1 MNYISAEGL
10 SKSFS
15 EKWLFRN
22 LHIGVN
28 QGERVALIGI
38 NGSGK
43 STLLK
48 ILGGLDN
55 PEEGK
60 VSVRKGLKM
69 GFLGQNPV
77 FDEAKTV
84 YDNVFYSGNSL
95 LALIKD
101 YEQLLVEDPSKPG
114 YDNRLHIIIDKM
126 NEADAWTYE
135 QQIKE
140 IISRLGIQEY
150 IDRPVS
156 VLSGGQRKRVA
167 MAKVLIEEPDLLIL
181 DEPTNHLDLE
191 TIEWLEALIKS
202 RFQTLLLVT
211 HDRYF
216 LDSVANQIWELDRGE
231 LFKYKGNY
239 SYFLEKKA
247 DREEILG
254 AEIDK
259 ARNLMRK
266 ELDWIRRQPKARGTK
281 AKYRVDAFEVTKEK
295 ATQQKSDAK
304 LELQMKM
311 SRQGGK
317 IMELK
322 RIGKGYGDLKLITDF
337 TYVFKKGDKIG
348 IIGKNGTGKST
359 FLNILTG
366 AIEVDKGDRDC
377 GDTTVFGYYK
387 QEDANLPNDKR
398 IIEVVKDIAEY
409 VELANGQKISASQFL
424 SMFMFPPD
432 SQYTF
437 VSKLSG
443 GEKKR
448 LQLLLVLIK
457 NPNFLILDE
466 PTNDLDIGTLN
477 VLEDFLLEF
486 GGTLVI
492 VSHDRYFMDRLVD
505 HLFIFD
511 GDGTIKDFPGNYTDF
526 REAKADNSLWMA
538 ENERLENVEEKQ
550 AVNLNKGGSNQSTT
564 NAASAKR
571 KLSFKEKTE
580 FETLEKEISKWEA
593 EKSKLTEEMNGGSL
607 IHTQLSEHANKI
619 KKLTD
624 TIDEKS
630 VRWLELSE
638 FA

>member
-10 SKSFS
+10 SKSYS

-55 PEEGK
+55 PDEGK
-60 VSVRKGLKM
+60 VSVRKGLKV
-69 GFLGQNPV
+69 GVLGQNPV

-95 LALIKD
+95 LSLIKD
-101 YEQLLVEDPSKPG
+101 YEKLLLEDPSKPG
-114 YDNRLHIIIDKM
+114 YDNRLHTIIDKM
-126 NEADAWTYE
+126 NEEDAWTYE

-150 IDRPVS
+150 IERPVS

-247 DREEILG
+247 EREEILG

-259 ARNLMRK
+259 AKNLMRK

-281 AKYRVDAFEVTKEK
+281 AKYRVDAFEETKAK
-295 ATQQKSDAK
+295 ATQQKADPK

-311 SRQGGK
+311 ARQGGK

-322 RIGKGYGDLKLITDF
+322 KLGKSYGDLNLINDF

-366 AIEVDKGDRDC
+366 AIEPDKGVRDC

-387 QEDANLPNDKR
+387 QEDATLPNDKR

-409 VELANGQKISASQFL
+409 VELANGQKITATQFL
-424 SMFMFPPD
+424 NMFMFPPEH
-432 SQYTF
+432 QYTF

-511 GDGTIKDFPGNYTDF
+511 GDGLIKDFPGNYTDF
-526 REAKADNSLWMA
+526 REAKADTSLWMA
-538 ENERLENVEEKQ
+538 ENERQSNEEEKQ
-550 AVNLNKGGSNQSTT
+550 TVNLNKGGSNQTT
-564 NAASAKR
+564 SNATAGKR

-580 FETLEKEISKWEA
+580 YETLEKEIAKMEA
-593 EKSKLTEEMNGGSL
+593 EKVALSEEMNAGNL
-607 IHTQLSEHANKI
+607 DHKKLSEHAQKI
-619 KKLTD
+619 QKLSD
-624 TIDEKS
+624 LVDEKS
-630 VRWLELSE
+630 AKWLELSE
-638 FA
+638 FV

>member
-1 MNYISAEGL
+1 
-10 SKSFS
+10 
-15 EKWLFRN
+15 
-22 LHIGVN
+22 
-28 QGERVALIGI
+28 
-38 NGSGK
+38 
-43 STLLK
+43 
-48 ILGGLDN
+48 
-55 PEEGK
+55 
-60 VSVRKGLKM
+60 
-69 GFLGQNPV
+69 
-77 FDEAKTV
+77 
-84 YDNVFYSGNSL
+84 
-95 LALIKD
+95 
-101 YEQLLVEDPSKPG
+101 
-114 YDNRLHIIIDKM
+114 
-126 NEADAWTYE
+126 
-135 QQIKE
+135 
-140 IISRLGIQEY
+140 
-150 IDRPVS
+150 
-156 VLSGGQRKRVA
+156 
-167 MAKVLIEEPDLLIL
+167 
-181 DEPTNHLDLE
+181 
-191 TIEWLEALIKS
+191 
-202 RFQTLLLVT
+202 
-211 HDRYF
+211 
-216 LDSVANQIWELDRGE
+216 
-231 LFKYKGNY
+231 
-239 SYFLEKKA
+239 
-247 DREEILG
+247 
-254 AEIDK
+254 
-259 ARNLMRK
+259 
-266 ELDWIRRQPKARGTK
+266 
-281 AKYRVDAFEVTKEK
+281 
-295 ATQQKSDAK
+295 
-304 LELQMKM
+304 MKM

>member
-181 DEPTNHLDLE
+181 DEPTNHLGLE